1 MRWQTGK
8 TVWGC
13 VQRLGY
19 VVKCIIQGFD
29 YPGIHKVLAENERH
43 VKDVQNRAI
52 RQLGIRS
59 TLAARMRCSVVLR
72 KSLGERRCD
81 TFRMPQPQTLTL
93 MINFKKLKSQ
103 IHKGGI
109 GYVFEPTVR
118 QIEESDYEIFPVR
131 IDGSK
136 RRAIRAIVEII
147 HMKNM
152 PHWRKEFM
160 L

>member
-1 MRWQTGK
+1 
-8 TVWGC
+8 
-13 VQRLGY
+13 
-19 VVKCIIQGFD
+19 
-29 YPGIHKVLAENERH
+29 
-43 VKDVQNRAI
+43 
-52 RQLGIRS
+52 
-59 TLAARMRCSVVLR
+59 
-72 KSLGERRCD
+72 
-81 TFRMPQPQTLTL
+81 

-103 IHKGGI
+103 LHRCGFGYTT